1 MHFFRRRQQQPQI
14 IRIVEQP
21 RVIRVVDQPRVIR
34 VIDQP
39 RVIQR
44 APQPPTAPQRLR
56 YDTSQDELIQLAVL
70 HDECSICF
78 CPLSDETVAQVMV
91 IRGDRMCRACPH
103 LFHERCVS
111 SWMDTGKR
119 SCPNCRKDF
128 SCLLR
133 VPKPQVDP
141 KAWFECIDENKDG
154 SLTREEILHGLKA
167 QVNLDWNKIET
178 DVDRLWGQW
187 DKDRNGTLS
196 YKEFADQNTG
206 FLAYLLKNYP
216 ANPRPPPPDLVRN
229 PGEWFNYWDEDK
241 NGSLSKAEVTRGLT
255 KTFRMYHMNPEEVQS
270 MVENLW
276 SLFDDDG
283 NGVISRAE
291 FLRPDGLGETIAA
304 SVVHEKHTSGNPS
317 GVVH

>member
-1 MHFFRRRQQQPQI
+1 
-14 IRIVEQP
+14 
-21 RVIRVVDQPRVIR
+21 
-34 VIDQP
+34 
-39 RVIQR
+39 
-44 APQPPTAPQRLR
+44 
-56 YDTSQDELIQLAVL
+56 
-70 HDECSICF
+70 
-78 CPLSDETVAQVMV
+78 
-91 IRGDRMCRACPH
+91 
-103 LFHERCVS
+103 
-111 SWMDTGKR
+111 
-119 SCPNCRKDF
+119 
-128 SCLLR
+128 
-133 VPKPQVDP
+133 VDP

-216 ANPRPPPPDLVRN
+216 ANPRSPPPDLVRN

-255 KTFRMYHMNPEEVQS
+255 KTFRMYHMNPEEVQN